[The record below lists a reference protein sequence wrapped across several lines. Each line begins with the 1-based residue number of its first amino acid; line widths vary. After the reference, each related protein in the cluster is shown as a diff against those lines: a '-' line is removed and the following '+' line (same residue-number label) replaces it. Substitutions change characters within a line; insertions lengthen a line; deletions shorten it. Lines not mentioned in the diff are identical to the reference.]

1 MAEDEVTETKKKW
14 SGGGRSKA
22 DDGEETK
29 KKKSPAPSA
38 KTEENP
44 DFKYIVRVANTDL
57 DGKFQVIP
65 AIAIVKGLGL
75 RTAAIVAARAGVN
88 AYQKIGNLTDEDI
101 AKLQESVD
109 SLQENIPAWML
120 NRRKDVDTGED
131 SHLIGSDVEIK
142 LRDDLNRL
150 KKIRTYRGDRHERG
164 QKVRGQRSRSNGRTG
179 LTLGVQRAKVQ
190 GGAAPKKEE

>member
-1 MAEDEVTETKKKW
+1 MAEEKEKSEKKK
-14 SGGGRSKA
+14 GGWNKGVSDEA
-22 DDGEETK
+22 PEEK
-29 KKKSPAPSA
+29 KKVIV

-88 AYQKIGNLTDEDI
+88 AYQKIGNLSDGDV
-101 AKLQESVD
+101 AKLQDSVD
-109 SLQENIPAWML
+109 TLADNIPPWML
-120 NRRKDVDTGED
+120 NRRKDIDTGD
-131 SHLIGSDVEIK
+131 DNHLIGSDVDIK

-179 LTLGVQRAKVQ
+179 LTLGVQKQ
-190 GGAAPKKEE
+190 KQPQAANKEG

>member
-1 MAEDEVTETKKKW
+1 MADEEKVEKKK
-14 SGGGRSKA
+14 GGWNKGSSSEEEAPKA
-22 DDGEETK
+22 K
-29 KKKSPAPSA
+29 KAIT

-75 RTAAIVAARAGVN
+75 RTAAVVAARANVN
-88 AYQKIGNLTDEDI
+88 PYQKIGNLSDADV

-109 SLQENIPAWML
+109 TLADNIPTWML
-120 NRRKDVDTGED
+120 NRRKDIDTGED
-131 SHLIGSDVEIK
+131 NHLIGSDVEIK

-179 LTLGVQRAKVQ
+179 LTLGVQKQKQAQ
-190 GGAAPKKEE
+190 PANKEG

>member
-1 MAEDEVTETKKKW
+1 M
-14 SGGGRSKA
+14 A
-22 DDGEETK
+22 DDEQQAKPKKGWNKSKGADEAGEDK
-29 KKKSPAPSA
+29 KKKGPAPSA

-65 AIAIVKGLGL
+65 AIARVKGLGL
-75 RTAAIVAARAGVN
+75 RTAAIVATNAGVN
-88 AYQKIGNLTDEDI
+88 AYQKIGNLTDAEVLKVQESID
-101 AKLQESVD
+101 ALQES
-109 SLQENIPAWML
+109 LPAWML

-131 SHLIGSDVEIK
+131 GHLIGTDVEIR

-150 KKIRTYRGDRHERG
+150 KKIRTYRGLRHEDG

-179 LTLGVQRAKVQ
+179 LTLGVMKQKV
-190 GGAAPKKEE
+190 AAQPAAEDKK